1 MEKQYINPPGMPVLP
16 GFSQVVTAE
25 GGKAVFIAGQVALDE
40 KGELVGKGD
49 LQAQTQQVFK
59 NIGTALAAVGGTPD
73 DVVKINMYV
82 VDYTPDAL
90 PGIRDVRNQ
99 FFAPDKLPASTL
111 IGVQALAFEGLLIE
125 VEAIAVVKAEGS

>member
-1 MEKQYINPPGMPVLP
+1 MKKQYMNPPGMPVLP

-40 KGELVGKGD
+40 NGELVGKGD
-49 LQAQTQQVFK
+49 LRAQTQQVFK
-59 NIGTALAAVGGTPD
+59 NIGTALAAIGGTPD

-82 VDYTPDAL
+82 VGYTPDAL
-90 PGIRDVRNQ
+90 AGIRDVRNQ

-125 VEAIAVVKAEGS
+125 IEVIAVVNADS